1 MKSIGIKYQLRI
13 TTLIPVLLVAL
24 LFAVFYNGQF
34 NCDLKQHISRL
45 GEAYIHQL
53 LPAAQLAILRDDD
66 RTLQGLIDASTIN
79 PEVQA
84 LAFYN
89 SKNQLLIS
97 GVGMYCDIFGSQYM
111 HLYGLTPNTMNDI
124 TNVLPTRRGLI
135 VGWNKSTGGGMTDF
149 VNFGEGGLG
158 GFQFWNSTIA
168 NPTVTS
174 LGFLKSNGDL
184 TVNGTIT
191 PGNGQLAGNIKI
203 LGNLNVNTNINLYT
217 GLTNYQYNPL
227 VLSGDNGIIF
237 DSNNSFT
244 IAPNINST
252 IGIRI
257 DMSSHCV
264 CINKSSAISPS
275 YSLDVGGT
283 ANAYNLNAISNCSAA
298 SFSFASGVSNLTSA
312 FKMCTGSVTVAS
324 VIAGSTLISTVYS
337 FGYTFASAP
346 SVFIQNSGGTGAEK
360 CIWATN
366 TITTTGFKLNVY
378 NVGTTTLTN
387 IIVSWMAIGNA

>member
-1 MKSIGIKYQLRI
+1 MS
-13 TTLIPVLLVAL
+13 V
-24 LFAVFYNGQF
+24 
-34 NCDLKQHISRL
+34 
-45 GEAYIHQL
+45 
-53 LPAAQLAILRDDD
+53 
-66 RTLQGLIDASTIN
+66 STIN
-79 PEVQA
+79 NCNISNLNNLQYLDSPTSINNTFNSLSGKIYSNQNYNNLYLNSLSGQLTNTLNVNNLQSTG
-84 LAFYN
+84 LIN
-89 SKNQLLIS
+89 SKNKLLIS

-111 HLYGLTPNTMNDI
+111 HLYGLTPNTLSDCTSI
-124 TNVLPTRRGLI
+124 LPISRGLI
-135 VGWNKSTGGGMTDF
+135 VGWNKSTGNGMTDF
-149 VNFGEGGLG
+149 VNFGEGGVG
-158 GFQFWNSTIA
+158 GFQFWNSTIN

-174 LGFLKSNGDL
+174 LGFLSSNGDL

-387 IIVSWMAIGNA
+387 IIVSWLAIGNA